1 MALNP
6 YFNNHDYKPTQDL
19 MEDLVEESIKI
30 NGINVYYIPRR
41 FVDLD
46 QIFGEDSSSFFK
58 DAIQIEMY
66 MDNYSGFA
74 GEREIISKFG
84 LEIRDTL
91 SLVVSKRRFQKESAK
106 FPVMSD
112 RPVEISNP
120 MEGDLI
126 WYPFTKALFEIKFV
140 DQTKDFFMLGRKA
153 PYFYELE
160 LEKFKYS
167 QEIIR
172 SGINEID
179 QVVTDY
185 AYTLT
190 LNIGAGNANNYSI
203 SEIVYQSPD
212 STYANATTV
221 ALVQDWLPT
230 EQELFVTNI
239 GGTFTNGQVIIG
251 QSSNAR
257 YTLISYDTL
266 LNPSTHENYD
276 NHYIANSA
284 TSIIDFSE
292 NNPFGPI

>member
-66 MDNYSGFA
+66 MDNYSGFS

-112 RPVEISNP
+112 RPVQISNP

-126 WYPFTKALFEIKFV
+126 WYPFTKSLFEIKFV
-140 DQTKDFFMLGRKA
+140 DTKEV
-153 PYFYELE
+153 FYQFGKLYTYKLECEL
-160 LEKFKYS
+160 FKYS
-167 QEIIR
+167 HESLDTGISDIDAIEDNISKSVVENLDYNQDGIVDDTITSQQDARQR
-172 SGINEID
+172 SDNNRIETDTRDLIDFREID
-179 QVVTDY
+179 
-185 AYTLT
+185 
-190 LNIGAGNANNYSI
+190 
-203 SEIVYQSPD
+203 P
-212 STYANATTV
+212 
-221 ALVQDWLPT
+221 
-230 EQELFVTNI
+230 
-239 GGTFTNGQVIIG
+239 
-251 QSSNAR
+251 
-257 YTLISYDTL
+257 
-266 LNPSTHENYD
+266 
-276 NHYIANSA
+276 
-284 TSIIDFSE
+284 FSE
-292 NNPFGPI
+292 NKY

>member
-66 MDNYSGFA
+66 MDNYSGFS
-74 GEREIISKFG
+74 GEKEIISKFG

-112 RPVEISNP
+112 RPVQISNP

-140 DQTKDFFMLGRKA
+140 DTAEVFFQFGKLYTYKLEC
-153 PYFYELE
+153 EL
-160 LEKFKYS
+160 FKYS
-167 QEIIR
+167 HESLDTGISDIDAIEDDISKSVVENLDYNQDGAVDDNITSDQDSRQR
-172 SGINEID
+172 SDNTRIETDTRDLIDFREID
-179 QVVTDY
+179 
-185 AYTLT
+185 
-190 LNIGAGNANNYSI
+190 
-203 SEIVYQSPD
+203 P
-212 STYANATTV
+212 
-221 ALVQDWLPT
+221 
-230 EQELFVTNI
+230 
-239 GGTFTNGQVIIG
+239 
-251 QSSNAR
+251 
-257 YTLISYDTL
+257 
-266 LNPSTHENYD
+266 
-276 NHYIANSA
+276 
-284 TSIIDFSE
+284 FSE
-292 NNPFGPI
+292 NKY

>member
-112 RPVEISNP
+112 RPVQISNP

-140 DQTKDFFMLGRKA
+140 DTKEVFFQFGKLYTYKLEC
-153 PYFYELE
+153 EL
-160 LEKFKYS
+160 FKYS
-167 QEIIR
+167 HESLDTGISDIDAIEDNISKSVVENLDYNQDGVVDDIITSDQDSRQR
-172 SGINEID
+172 SDNTRIETTTRDLIDFREID
-179 QVVTDY
+179 
-185 AYTLT
+185 
-190 LNIGAGNANNYSI
+190 
-203 SEIVYQSPD
+203 P
-212 STYANATTV
+212 
-221 ALVQDWLPT
+221 
-230 EQELFVTNI
+230 
-239 GGTFTNGQVIIG
+239 
-251 QSSNAR
+251 
-257 YTLISYDTL
+257 
-266 LNPSTHENYD
+266 
-276 NHYIANSA
+276 
-284 TSIIDFSE
+284 FSE
-292 NNPFGPI
+292 NKY

>member
-66 MDNYSGFA
+66 MDNYSGFS

-112 RPVEISNP
+112 RPVQISNP

-140 DQTKDFFMLGRKA
+140 DTKEVFFQFGKLYTYKLEC
-153 PYFYELE
+153 EL
-160 LEKFKYS
+160 FKYS
-167 QEIIR
+167 HESLDTGISDIDAIEDNISKSVVENLDYNQDGVVDDIITSDQDSRQR
-172 SGINEID
+172 SDNTRIETDTRDLIDFREID
-179 QVVTDY
+179 
-185 AYTLT
+185 
-190 LNIGAGNANNYSI
+190 
-203 SEIVYQSPD
+203 P
-212 STYANATTV
+212 
-221 ALVQDWLPT
+221 
-230 EQELFVTNI
+230 
-239 GGTFTNGQVIIG
+239 
-251 QSSNAR
+251 
-257 YTLISYDTL
+257 
-266 LNPSTHENYD
+266 
-276 NHYIANSA
+276 
-284 TSIIDFSE
+284 FSE
-292 NNPFGPI
+292 NKY

>member
-140 DQTKDFFMLGRKA
+140 DTKEVFFQFGKLYTYKLEC
-153 PYFYELE
+153 EL
-160 LEKFKYS
+160 FKYS
-167 QEIIR
+167 HESLDTGISDIDAIEDDISKSVVENLDYNQDGVVDDVITSDQDSRER
-172 SGINEID
+172 SDNTRIETTTRDLIDFREID
-179 QVVTDY
+179 
-185 AYTLT
+185 
-190 LNIGAGNANNYSI
+190 
-203 SEIVYQSPD
+203 P
-212 STYANATTV
+212 
-221 ALVQDWLPT
+221 
-230 EQELFVTNI
+230 
-239 GGTFTNGQVIIG
+239 
-251 QSSNAR
+251 
-257 YTLISYDTL
+257 
-266 LNPSTHENYD
+266 
-276 NHYIANSA
+276 
-284 TSIIDFSE
+284 FSE
-292 NNPFGPI
+292 NKY

>member
-66 MDNYSGFA
+66 MDNYSGFS

-112 RPVEISNP
+112 RPVQISNP

-126 WYPFTKALFEIKFV
+126 WYPFTKSLFEIKFV
-140 DQTKDFFMLGRKA
+140 DTKEV
-153 PYFYELE
+153 FYQFGKLYTYKLECEL
-160 LEKFKYS
+160 FKYS
-167 QEIIR
+167 HESLDTGISDIDVIEDNISKTVIENLDYNQDGIVDDTITSQQDARQR
-172 SGINEID
+172 SDNNRIETDTRDLIDFREID
-179 QVVTDY
+179 
-185 AYTLT
+185 
-190 LNIGAGNANNYSI
+190 
-203 SEIVYQSPD
+203 P
-212 STYANATTV
+212 
-221 ALVQDWLPT
+221 
-230 EQELFVTNI
+230 
-239 GGTFTNGQVIIG
+239 
-251 QSSNAR
+251 
-257 YTLISYDTL
+257 
-266 LNPSTHENYD
+266 
-276 NHYIANSA
+276 
-284 TSIIDFSE
+284 FSE
-292 NNPFGPI
+292 NKY

>member
-1 MALNP
+1 
-6 YFNNHDYKPTQDL
+6 

-112 RPVEISNP
+112 RPVQISNP

-140 DQTKDFFMLGRKA
+140 DTKEVFFQFGKLYTYKLEC
-153 PYFYELE
+153 EL
-160 LEKFKYS
+160 FKYS
-167 QEIIR
+167 HESLDTGISDIDAIEDDISKSVVENLDYNQDGVVDDVITSDQDSRER
-172 SGINEID
+172 SDNTRIETTTRDLIDFREID
-179 QVVTDY
+179 
-185 AYTLT
+185 
-190 LNIGAGNANNYSI
+190 
-203 SEIVYQSPD
+203 P
-212 STYANATTV
+212 
-221 ALVQDWLPT
+221 
-230 EQELFVTNI
+230 
-239 GGTFTNGQVIIG
+239 
-251 QSSNAR
+251 
-257 YTLISYDTL
+257 
-266 LNPSTHENYD
+266 
-276 NHYIANSA
+276 
-284 TSIIDFSE
+284 FSE
-292 NNPFGPI
+292 NKY

>member
-66 MDNYSGFA
+66 MDNYSGFS

-106 FPVMSD
+106 LPVMSD
-112 RPVEISNP
+112 RPVQISNP

-140 DQTKDFFMLGRKA
+140 DTKEVFFQFGKLYTYKLEC
-153 PYFYELE
+153 EL
-160 LEKFKYS
+160 FKYS
-167 QEIIR
+167 HESLDTGR
-172 SGINEID
+172 SDIDAIEDDISKSVVENLDYNQDGAVDDTITSDQDSRQRSDNTRIETDTRDLIDFREID
-179 QVVTDY
+179 
-185 AYTLT
+185 
-190 LNIGAGNANNYSI
+190 
-203 SEIVYQSPD
+203 P
-212 STYANATTV
+212 
-221 ALVQDWLPT
+221 
-230 EQELFVTNI
+230 
-239 GGTFTNGQVIIG
+239 
-251 QSSNAR
+251 
-257 YTLISYDTL
+257 
-266 LNPSTHENYD
+266 
-276 NHYIANSA
+276 
-284 TSIIDFSE
+284 FSE
-292 NNPFGPI
+292 NKY

>member
-112 RPVEISNP
+112 RPVQISNP

-140 DQTKDFFMLGRKA
+140 DTKEVFFQFGKLYTYKLEC
-153 PYFYELE
+153 EL
-160 LEKFKYS
+160 FKYS
-167 QEIIR
+167 HESLDTGISDIDAIEDDISKSVVENLDYNQDGVVDDVITSDQDSRER
-172 SGINEID
+172 SDNTRIETTTRDLIDFREID
-179 QVVTDY
+179 
-185 AYTLT
+185 
-190 LNIGAGNANNYSI
+190 
-203 SEIVYQSPD
+203 P
-212 STYANATTV
+212 
-221 ALVQDWLPT
+221 
-230 EQELFVTNI
+230 
-239 GGTFTNGQVIIG
+239 
-251 QSSNAR
+251 
-257 YTLISYDTL
+257 
-266 LNPSTHENYD
+266 
-276 NHYIANSA
+276 
-284 TSIIDFSE
+284 FSE
-292 NNPFGPI
+292 NKY